1 MKKQKIATVVT
12 CCALVG
18 AIAVGGTLALLSA
31 PSKTLNNTFT
41 VGAGYPEDGSGLTI
55 EEHAIERVTDS
66 NLTAHVG
73 WNVGDYAPTTDTVD
87 GSEGKT
93 GNTYSEVIA
102 ESTLSKDPNFTLK
115 KGSPKSWII
124 AEVDGV
130 SDLTSVGITVD
141 TTTLS
146 DKWYF
151 VEKPSEENDNKYVLS
166 DTNMK
171 EDGTLKDGYYLYKLD
186 ATGKV
191 DPTERDVVTDT
202 LFTKMNV
209 SATPTATSGNGL
221 PLTVKGV
228 AVQATDGMTLDN
240 SLQTVMTKV
249 DNVLHPAP

>member
-12 CCALVG
+12 CCVLVG
-18 AIAVGGTLALLSA
+18 AIAVGGTLALLST

-102 ESTLSKDPNFTLK
+102 ESTLSKDPKFTLK

-130 SDLTSVGITVD
+130 SELTGVGITVD
-141 TTTLS
+141 KNTLS

-151 VEKPSEENDNKYVLS
+151 VEEPSEENGNKYVLHDVS
-166 DTNMK
+166 MK
-171 EDGTLKDGYYLYKLD
+171 GEETLRDGYYLYKLD

-191 DPTERDVVTDT
+191 DPTTNNVVTDT
-202 LFTKMNV
+202 LFTEMNV
-209 SATPTATSGNGL
+209 SANPTATLGDGL

-228 AVQATDGMTLDN
+228 AVQATGDMTLTD